1 MERGEVVEM
10 GTPWELIRPDGPES
24 DASVG
29 KTWAHMAQDSGET
42 SSTSSG
48 TTLDGSS
55 KGKGKEVEKPAD
67 AAANAQVA
75 VDDHHVQAVEVEDE
89 ADAAARKAKDAM
101 KQEQKKKRW
110 FREMC
115 EMSGEMSALLE
126 EAKKSFEAKR
136 LVDVDES

>member
-29 KTWAHMAQDSGET
+29 KTWAHMAQESGQA

-48 TTLDGSS
+48 TTLVGSS
-55 KGKGKEVEKPAD
+55 KGKGKEVEKSADVVTD
-67 AAANAQVA
+67 AAVANG
-75 VDDHHVQAVEVEDE
+75 DHHVQAVEVEDE
-89 ADAAARKAKDAM
+89 ADAEARKAKEAM
-101 KQEQKKKRW
+101 KAEQKNKRW

-115 EMSGEMSALLE
+115 EMSGEMPALLE

-136 LVDVDES
+136 LVDVEES